1 MGKDKP
7 IVSTKQR
14 RMMAM
19 NEKLAFLRGNLEVY
33 QRAGLR
39 KCAEAK
45 SLIKQMNDIIYER
58 DRMEREDKADRRSC
72 TAHLLLCIA
81 AADFACEACNRL
93 LSQLQSTYGTIQH
106 GQYEFTQLLAGL
118 AKDFGALVVMID
130 KVRDDRFSLNFAG
143 MSDEIMD
150 TMTAKC
156 LDEAMEIVKRHHDAG
171 NGNNIT
177 FRDNEHYRKLN
188 VSRGKD

>member
-7 IVSTKQR
+7 IVSIKQR
-14 RMMAM
+14 RIMAM
-19 NEKLAFLRGNLEVY
+19 NDKLKYLRGNLEVY
-33 QRAGLR
+33 ERAGLR

-45 SLIKQMNDIIYER
+45 ALIKQMNDIIFER
-58 DRMEREDKADRRSC
+58 DRVEREDNADRRNC

-81 AADFACEACNRL
+81 AADFACESCNHL

-118 AKDFGALVVMID
+118 AKDFGALVCMID
-130 KVRDDRFSLNFAG
+130 KVRDDRFSYNFAD

-150 TMTAKC
+150 TMTAKN

-177 FRDNEHYRKLN
+177 FRDNEHYRKLKEAH
-188 VSRGKD
+188 SED